1 MEALGRFPKIQSCRE
16 RTWGIEMRILSTFLI
31 GISAGS
37 IYSLMALALVLV
49 WRSTRVVNFAQA
61 GQAILSTYIGYIVIS
76 HTDNYWLALPIA
88 LIAGGFI
95 GGVVDIL
102 LIRPVARRTN
112 NEVAPIILTLG
123 LLGLLR
129 SLVGMTWGGDL
140 RQYKAP
146 VTNHGFTFGKTT
158 IPFSPFNLLIVITA
172 LVVMVIF
179 TVIFQKTKLGLAL
192 RAAAFSPEIARLSGV
207 RVDLVR
213 TIGWM
218 FAGAA
223 GAVAGV
229 LITPQNGLTPNSLD
243 LLLVLGFVG
252 AVIGGLESM
261 VGAVIGGLVLGIGLA
276 FILEFVSTS
285 LAFASAFMV
294 LIVVLILKPAGIFG
308 KAGPRDA

>member
-1 MEALGRFPKIQSCRE
+1 
-16 RTWGIEMRILSTFLI
+16 
-31 GISAGS
+31 
-37 IYSLMALALVLV
+37 
-49 WRSTRVVNFAQA
+49 
-61 GQAILSTYIGYIVIS
+61 
-76 HTDNYWLALPIA
+76 
-88 LIAGGFI
+88 
-95 GGVVDIL
+95 
-102 LIRPVARRTN
+102 
-112 NEVAPIILTLG
+112 
-123 LLGLLR
+123 
-129 SLVGMTWGGDL
+129 
-140 RQYKAP
+140 
-146 VTNHGFTFGKTT
+146 
-158 IPFSPFNLLIVITA
+158 
-172 LVVMVIF
+172 
-179 TVIFQKTKLGLAL
+179 
-192 RAAAFSPEIARLSGV
+192 
-207 RVDLVR
+207 
-213 TIGWM
+213 M

>member
-1 MEALGRFPKIQSCRE
+1 MLKPDKR
-16 RTWGIEMRILSTFLI
+16 LI
-31 GISAGS
+31 GG
-37 IYSLMALALVLV
+37 L
-49 WRSTRVVNFAQA
+49 
-61 GQAILSTYIGYIVIS
+61 
-76 HTDNYWLALPIA
+76 
-88 LIAGGFI
+88 
-95 GGVVDIL
+95 VDIL
-102 LIRPVARRTN
+102 LIRPVSKRTN

-129 SLVGMTWGGDL
+129 SLVGITWGGDL

-146 VTNHGFTFGKTT
+146 ITNHGFQIGSTT
-158 IPFSPFNLLIVITA
+158 IPFSPFNLLIVITS
-172 LVVMVIF
+172 LIVMACF
-179 TVIFQKTKLGLAL
+179 TIIFQRTNLGLSL

-213 TIGWM
+213 TVGWV
-218 FAGAA
+218 FAGSA

-252 AVIGGLESM
+252 AVIGGLESLT
-261 VGAVIGGLVLGIGLA
+261 GAVIGGLVLGIGLA
-276 FILEFVSTS
+276 FILEYISTS

-294 LIVVLILKPAGIFG
+294 LIIVLIIKPAGIFG